1 MATALDLLLQHGGA
15 DVLAAF
21 FAALPARTALLLAR
35 VCKSWAAAAEL
46 GLHVKCDAHGWKQP
60 RSKRLQRSQAMPW
73 RSLFLSRSCRAC
85 FGAAGDFAV
94 RTISSGAPLFFL
106 CGRCAKEGRVVEGLQ
121 RLRATL
127 DVTGLS
133 GKPLYTRRESKF
145 CSEIS
150 KLSKESMDNASGARA
165 DVARHARGGR

>member
-1 MATALDLLLQHGGA
+1 MIC
-15 DVLAAF
+15 VLTRFGPHISGQLYAAK
-21 FAALPARTALLLAR
+21 ACRECANLP
-35 VCKSWAAAAEL
+35 
-46 GLHVKCDAHGWKQP
+46 
-60 RSKRLQRSQAMPW
+60 
-73 RSLFLSRSCRAC
+73 
-85 FGAAGDFAV
+85 GDFAI
-94 RTISSGAPLFFL
+94 RRSKHSHPEFYLCSRCCKAP
-106 CGRCAKEGRVVEGLQ
+106 AVVCKLQAQ
-121 RLRATL
+121 RLTL

>member
-1 MATALDLLLQHGGA
+1 MTQRMQPTARAHSSYTRFSLSHTARAHGLRELRVHPQRPRRA
-15 DVLAAF
+15 ALAA
-21 FAALPARTALLLAR
+21 P
-35 VCKSWAAAAEL
+35 AAE
-46 GLHVKCDAHGWKQP
+46 G
-60 RSKRLQRSQAMPW
+60 R
-73 RSLFLSRSCRAC
+73 
-85 FGAAGDFAV
+85 GAVGGSVERIVLERD
-94 RTISSGAPLFFL
+94 
-106 CGRCAKEGRVVEGLQ
+106 VEGLQ

-165 DVARHARGGR
+165 EVARHARGGR